1 MGIYQLNVKIDK
13 LREDIVRMLGSKQD
27 AINSAAK
34 KSSDRHDTAAEDIAD
49 NSGGIFET
57 AELASDNDEAI
68 MDLADYVAELEER
81 IVMLETKMDLMEVK

>member
-34 KSSDRHDTAAEDIAD
+34 KSSDRHDTAAEAIMKNEQELTDAEIIQIEQDQMITDHDIA
-49 NSGGIFET
+49 IM
-57 AELASDNDEAI
+57 ELQDA
-68 MDLADYVAELEER
+68 LGV
-81 IVMLETKMDLMEVK
+81 